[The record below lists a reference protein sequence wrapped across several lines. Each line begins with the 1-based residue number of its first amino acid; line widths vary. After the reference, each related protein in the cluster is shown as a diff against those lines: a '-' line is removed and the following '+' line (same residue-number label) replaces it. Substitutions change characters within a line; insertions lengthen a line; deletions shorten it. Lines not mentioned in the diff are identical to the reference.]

1 VTLGVWAVVALLI
14 LANAL
19 YVAAEFGAVGVRR
32 SRVRRLAEDGHSWAR
47 RLLPFVETPVALDNY
62 IGASQIGITL
72 SSLMLGAY
80 AQAAISRPLAP
91 VAAGL
96 FNIDLVVA
104 YSAVTVVVL
113 LALTA
118 VQLVIGE
125 LAPKAVALRYPTE
138 TALATVLPMQ
148 WSVWVFGPF
157 LWLLNGTANLLL
169 RLIGTRASSHG
180 HLHSPEEIELLIAE
194 SRDGGLLEAEEQKRL
209 QRALH
214 LSQRPARDLMV
225 PLERLTMLEVSMT
238 WEEILRTVAAT
249 PFSRLPVYQG
259 DRTRIAGML
268 NVKDLVDHY
277 IAEGPLPLERFMR
290 PSARV
295 RADMPADRVI
305 GVLREHRTHQA
316 VVTDRD
322 DRALGLVTIQDVLAA
337 LLGSGEG
344 ARDARPA

>member
-1 VTLGVWAVVALLI
+1 VTLSAWAVVALLI

-32 SRVRRLAEDGHSWAR
+32 NRVRRLAEDGNGWAR
-47 RLLPFVETPVALDNY
+47 RLLPYVETPAALDNY

-91 VAAGL
+91 LAATL
-96 FNIDLVVA
+96 LNLDLVVA
-104 YSAVTVVVL
+104 YSAVTIAVL
-113 LALTA
+113 LVLTA

-138 TALATVLPMQ
+138 TALATVLPMH
-148 WSVWVFGPF
+148 WSVLVFRPF
-157 LWLLNGTANLLL
+157 LWLLNGGANLLL
-169 RLIGTRASSHG
+169 RLLGTRPSSHG
-180 HLHSPEEIELLIAE
+180 HLHSPEEIELLIVE
-194 SRDGGLLEAEEQKRL
+194 SRDGGLLEAEEQRRL

-214 LSQRPARDLMV
+214 LSQRPAGDLMV
-225 PLERLTMLEVSMT
+225 PLERLTMLEASMT

-249 PFSRLPVYQG
+249 PFSRLPVYRR
-259 DRTRIAGML
+259 DRTRIIGML
-268 NVKDLVDHY
+268 HVKDLVDHY

-290 PSARV
+290 PIPPVTAGT
-295 RADMPADRVI
+295 PADRVI
-305 GVLREHRTHQA
+305 GLLREHRTHQA
-316 VVTDRD
+316 VVTGGE

-337 LLGSGEG
+337 FLGSGDG